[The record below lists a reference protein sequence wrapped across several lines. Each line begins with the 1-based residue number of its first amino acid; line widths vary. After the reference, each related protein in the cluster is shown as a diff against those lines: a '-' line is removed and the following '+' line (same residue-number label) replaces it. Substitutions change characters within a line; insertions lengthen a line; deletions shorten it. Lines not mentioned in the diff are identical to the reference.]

1 VVQAVPFVDNIKLP
15 VPVKNAN
22 FMKEFT
28 TEESESPSIEG
39 TEKLSEEDI
48 KNAQY

>member
-1 VVQAVPFVDNIKLP
+1 MPYVDNIKLP

-28 TEESESPSIEG
+28 EESEVVELN
-39 TEKLSEEDI
+39 EKTLEEDL
-48 KNAQY
+48 KNA